1 MKEKNEVIYT
11 QSFPRFADTYRFN
24 PVTKQPEVDGRLDIV
39 QFVQDNY
46 VDSFSQLLNKTIDEI
61 EDDNQ
66 SFVRVRDLDDLIDI
80 SNYIDEYKTVN
91 NIPLETS
98 FEDILK
104 KVQQQNENKEI
115 EKESEKEKEIKQE
128 VQSQNV

>member
-1 MKEKNEVIYT
+1 MKEKNERVYS
-11 QSFPRFADTYRFN
+11 QSFPRFTDTYRFN
-24 PVTKQPEVDGRLDIV
+24 PVSKQPEVDGQLDIV

-46 VDSFSQLLNKTIDEI
+46 VDSFSKLLNKTIDEV

-66 SFVRVRDLDDLIDI
+66 EFIHLRGLDDLIEI
-80 SNYIDEYKTVN
+80 SNYIDSYKESN

-104 KVQQQNENKEI
+104 DLQKKNN
-115 EKESEKEKEIKQE
+115 KESEKDFEKEKE
-128 VQSQNV
+128 VK